1 MRCRN
6 LYSFKRSQHSPNLP
20 LASLQRP
27 LHSLV
32 SLQRPLHSLV
42 SLQRPLSSLV
52 SVQRPLHSLVSLRR
66 PLSSTSPDS
75 EAGSGRWLYAG
86 LLGLLGLGPKEEV
99 EEEDALT
106 LAVKRGI
113 LAIQVLARPSLS
125 TLCRRETWP
134 GLTGSSTS
142 PSRWP
147 RTWATR
153 RQSPTYSASWQTSPW
168 KGDS

>member
-6 LYSFKRSQHSPNLP
+6 LYSFKRSRHSPTLP
-20 LASLQRP
+20 LVSLQRP
-27 LHSLV
+27 LHPRV

-42 SLQRPLSSLV
+42 SLQ
-52 SVQRPLHSLVSLRR
+52 R

-99 EEEDALT
+99 EEEDGLT
-106 LAVKRGI
+106 LAVKRAI
-113 LAIQVLARPSLS
+113 LAIQVLARSSLS
-125 TLCRRETWP
+125 TLCRRVTWP
-134 GLTGSSTS
+134 GLTGSSIS

-153 RQSPTYSASWQTSPW
+153 RPSPTYSASWQTSPW

>member
-6 LYSFKRSQHSPNLP
+6 LYSFKRPRHSPTL
-20 LASLQRP
+20 SLQRP
-27 LHSLV
+27 LQSLV
-32 SLQRPLHSLV
+32 SLQRP
-42 SLQRPLSSLV
+42 
-52 SVQRPLHSLVSLRR
+52 LVSLRR

-86 LLGLLGLGPKEEV
+86 LLVLMGLGPKEDV
-99 EEEDALT
+99 EEEDGLT

-125 TLCRRETWP
+125 SLCRRVTWP
-134 GLTGSSTS
+134 GLTGSSIS

-153 RQSPTYSASWQTSPW
+153 RPSPTYSASWQTSPW